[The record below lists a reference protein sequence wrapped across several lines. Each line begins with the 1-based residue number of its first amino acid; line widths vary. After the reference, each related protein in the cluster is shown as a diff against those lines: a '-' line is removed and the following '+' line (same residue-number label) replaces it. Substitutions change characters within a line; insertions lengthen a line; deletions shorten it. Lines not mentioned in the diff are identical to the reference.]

1 MMANPMIEMVR
12 SRASPRSF
20 LLSCKCVLVAIRS
33 VEGCQEKSGRCIE
46 GRIRQLA
53 AGQFPGRS
61 GGKRSVGTVAKKEII
76 APVTTDRL
84 KREDCLTECAVGL
97 RHPEPN
103 CRPGQYRRGTAHSV
117 TAFSKDPV
125 IFGITDRLGQEQT
138 NERCILGQELIL
150 NCLVRHL
157 QVEVEHSYNCRCQHH

>member
-61 GGKRSVGTVAKKEII
+61 GGKRSVGVVGQKEIN

-84 KREDCLTECAVGL
+84 KGEDCLPECAVGL
-97 RHPEPN
+97 RHQKPN
-103 CRPGQYRRGTAHSV
+103 CRPDQYRQGTAHEPP
-117 TAFSKDPV
+117 A
-125 IFGITDRLGQEQT
+125 
-138 NERCILGQELIL
+138 
-150 NCLVRHL
+150 
-157 QVEVEHSYNCRCQHH
+157 